1 MSELAKELQRRQKN
15 KEQFSALLEGYNA
28 LMAAHQ
34 EQQASISNRLQE
46 FTEEF
51 ERLSNS
57 EAQTSEQLDLLK
69 EAAETLSLAIG
80 KLERAHASHT
90 ERQAEIFALMEST
103 HQNFEASVQRL
114 KVMLTAALG
123 VGFIWFV
130 TLGVLISAAAE

>member
-34 EQQASISNRLQE
+34 EQQASISNRLKE

-57 EAQTSEQLDLLK
+57 EAQASEQLGLLTK
-69 EAAETLSLAIG
+69 AAETLSTAIG
-80 KLERAHASHT
+80 KLEREHASHIQ
-90 ERQAEIFALMEST
+90 RQAEIFALMEST
-103 HQNFEASVQRL
+103 HKNFEASVHRL
-114 KVMLTAALG
+114 KVMLIAALG

-130 TLGVLISAAAE
+130 TLGVFISVAAE